1 MGCTYGGGGGDG
13 CGDDDGASLI
23 FENTFELSNRGR
35 WLTDH
40 CWNFQKTIISR
51 SRFGNSV

>member
-1 MGCTYGGGGGDG
+1 MGCTYGGGDDG